1 MAPTRSAHSIR
12 PARSARAR
20 RAPARPTGPARG
32 PRRPAGAGPLAT
44 LAGRVRWDRVGRVAL
59 LGVLGLV
66 LLLYIGP
73 AHAWVSTWREAHV
86 RAAQVRALQ
95 AEHDRLE
102 AQHRSLRDPRTL
114 EKQAR
119 ALGMVKPGERSY
131 VISGLPRR

>member
-1 MAPTRSAHSIR
+1 VAG
-12 PARSARAR
+12 
-20 RAPARPTGPARG
+20 GPVAV
-32 PRRPAGAGPLAT
+32 LA
-44 LAGRVRWDRVGRVAL
+44 LRVRWDRVGRVAL
-59 LGVLGLV
+59 LCVLGLV

-73 AHAWVSTWREAHV
+73 AHAWVSTWREAHA
-86 RAAQVRALQ
+86 RTAQVRALQ

-131 VISGLPRR
+131 VISGLPRK